1 MEVGG
6 PAKFFKP
13 RCSSFFV
20 ILLFFTPF
28 TPKNPCRYGSAQN
41 RAFRKDS
48 DVSPEQSAT
57 DFVARFGLSYVIALL
72 EENEARPGKFFK
84 KSTFLSSRPLHTNF
98 FLAKRN

>member
-1 MEVGG
+1 VEVGG

-48 DVSPEQSAT
+48 DVSPEQSAA
-57 DFVARFGLSYVIALL
+57 DFVARFGLSYVIAQKMKLDQESSLKSQISSLL
-72 EENEARPGKFFK
+72 GPWLLLVFC
-84 KSTFLSSRPLHTNF
+84 
-98 FLAKRN
+98 